1 MFITCKRSGGVAGI
15 RPVLTIDTEQLD
27 TSEGRRIEDMVRRLP
42 TRIKKPAGN
51 DRFTYHILVDDGH
64 NKSEHWI
71 GDGQNSPLINLLWDV
86 VMQQRA
92 HEDAMTTKP
101 PN

>member
-27 TSEGRRIEDMVRRLP
+27 SAEGRRIEDMVRRLP
-42 TRIKKPAGN
+42 ARTKKSAGN
-51 DRFTYHILVDDGH
+51 DRFTYHIMVEDGTV
-64 NKSEHWI
+64 KSDHWI

-92 HEDAMTTKP
+92 HGDATTTKP